1 MNAAA
6 YSVAVADVT
15 TVLMITLRKHTG
27 TVHCV
32 GVINEDKA
40 TVELVSVT
48 TEITVED
55 KTVIVATNH
64 IYQGVAAS

>member
-1 MNAAA
+1 M
-6 YSVAVADVT
+6 
-15 TVLMITLRKHTG
+15 H
-27 TVHCV
+27 V
-32 GVINEDKA
+32 GVINEDEA
-40 TVELVSVT
+40 TVELVSLT